1 MWLELNEAPAELTSA
16 RASKIQG
23 ETGA

>member
-1 MWLELNEAPAELTSA
+1 MAQA

-23 ETGA
+23 YCCNLDFSI